1 MFACYLALLSLFAAT
16 VLSFFIVLPLAS
28 KSFILLFFFSTLIP
42 LPRNRTRKTPG
53 LGNVGTSPRFQRC
66 RCRRHSTSCPG
77 SPAATTTAPAP
88 ASVCS
93 YDGCWHTS
101 RHCDHPADGSVTYVG
116 RSHGG
121 CCHCCRQPESGR
133 RCSGIA
139 FWGRAVVSVAG
150 MY

>member
-28 KSFILLFFFSTLIP
+28 KFFFFFSSTLIP

-53 LGNVGTSPRFQRC
+53 LGNVGTSPRLQRC
-66 RCRRHSTSCPG
+66 RCGRHSTSRPG
-77 SPAATTTAPAP
+77 PPAATTTAPAP